1 MTAALVD
8 WPVHPRNPMARPSLP
23 APRNTAALPVNWTAP
38 AVLVSTA
45 CAGAAWW
52 LGWVVLAAAAIAV
65 PLAALVWQG
74 QHLRRARARLAE
86 AAQAAER
93 AEQAQRVLLQA
104 QQEALRANTLLER
117 VIEALPVG
125 IEIYDE
131 AQRLVIFN
139 QKLAEF
145 YPKMD
150 YAGNIGTPFETLLRE
165 AVARGIVP
173 AAIGREEAWVQQR
186 LAEHGRRGEVIQPLL
201 SGPRHMRIHET
212 RTPEGIV
219 VTTRMEVTDLIHQQE
234 ALEAARQD
242 ALRSR
247 QLLEAAL
254 EAMPIGIEIFDE
266 QDRMVLHNQVLATL
280 VPLPGDG
287 SEIGQTFEAILRRNL
302 AAGRIPDAVGR
313 EEAWLRE
320 RLAQRGRLNGPLLQR
335 TSEDSW
341 INTYETITP
350 AGYVVSARAD
360 VSDLIRK
367 EQELA
372 AANELLAELSATDG
386 LTGIANRRRFDEAL
400 AQEWLRATRA
410 GTPLSLLLID
420 IDHFKAYN
428 DHYGHLAGDE
438 CLRCVAQI
446 LSDCLRRAGEL
457 VARYGGEEFAL
468 LLPGAELEEAQALAQ
483 RCCERLREAAID
495 HSNSNTAA
503 HLTLSIGAAT
513 ISPLP
518 SQKPELLITAA
529 DNALYRAKHA
539 GRNRCVAAPP
549 MLA

>member
-1 MTAALVD
+1 MTGGALAAL
-8 WPVHPRNPMARPSLP
+8 
-23 APRNTAALPVNWTAP
+23 TAGAL
-38 AVLVSTA
+38 A
-45 CAGAAWW
+45 CGGAAWW
-52 LGWVVLAAAAIAV
+52 LGWPGALAIGLALL
-65 PLAALVWQG
+65 LAALAWQSV
-74 QHLRRARARLAE
+74 QLHRLRAQLAE
-86 AAQAAER
+86 AAQTAERAER
-93 AEQAQRVLLQA
+93 AEQGQRVLLQA
-104 QQEALRANTLLER
+104 QREALRANTLLER

-125 IEIYDE
+125 VEIYDE

-150 YAGNIGTPFETLLRE
+150 YAGNIGTPFETMLRE
-165 AVARGIVP
+165 AAARGIVP
-173 AAIGREEAWVQQR
+173 AAVGREEAWVHQR
-186 LAEHGRRGEVIQPLL
+186 LAEHGRRGEFMQPLL
-201 SGPRHMRIHET
+201 SGERHMRIHET

-219 VTTRMEVTDLIHQQE
+219 VITRMEVTDLIRQQE

-266 QDRMVLHNQVLATL
+266 EDRMVLRNQVLATL

-287 SEIGQTFEAILRRNL
+287 SEIGQTFESILRRNL
-302 AAGRIPDAVGR
+302 ALGRIPDALGR
-313 EEAWLRE
+313 EEDWLRE
-320 RLAQRGRLNGPLLQR
+320 RLARRGRQDGPLLQR
-335 TSEDSW
+335 TGEDSW
-341 INTYETITP
+341 INTYETVTP
-350 AGYVVSARAD
+350 AGYIVTARAD
-360 VSDLIRK
+360 VSDLMRK
-367 EQELA
+367 ERELA
-372 AANELLAELSATDG
+372 SANELLAELSATDG

-410 GTPLSLLLID
+410 GTSLSLLLID

-468 LLPGAELEEAQALAQ
+468 LLPGTELDDALALAQ

-495 HSNSNTAA
+495 HDRSATERY
-503 HLTLSIGAAT
+503 LTLSIGAAT

-518 SQKPELLITAA
+518 SQRPELLITAA
-529 DNALYRAKHA
+529 DGALYRAKHA
-539 GRNRCVAAPP
+539 GRNRCESAPAV
-549 MLA
+549 LA